1 MSDLIAIVAGT
12 VIVVTVALDIF
23 RSLLLPR
30 ASNRVLRVA
39 PILTTALFAGWQAMA
54 DRIPGQGVRQTVRA
68 SFAPLMLVLTFV
80 IWAGLLVVG
89 FGLLFWANRTNF
101 STGFASFGD
110 AAYSAG
116 SAFSTLGVNGTV
128 AGDVT
133 RIVVLV
139 CSISGLATVTVVATF
154 LIAIQSS
161 FTRRETLVLRLESHV
176 TLPPAGIAIL
186 ETYAREGIVARL
198 AAFFDAWEVWTAE
211 VAITHRAFPIMLFFR
226 SNDSRCEWL
235 AALGAVLDAAALLD
249 ATIDEMPAE
258 ARASTH
264 FLLRTG
270 ARVLKD
276 MAEQFTGGVDER
288 LDIIDDDRFRDHRRR
303 LQAVGY
309 TVSADEQRAL
319 ERFVERRRSYAFA
332 LAALAGQLRIDV
344 DERTAGEEDSAPVGM

>member
-1 MSDLIAIVAGT
+1 MPDFVATALGA

-30 ASNRVLRVA
+30 ASNRVLRVG
-39 PILTTALFAGWQAMA
+39 PVLSGALFNAWQSLA
-54 DRIPGQGVRQTVRA
+54 DRIESPDPRQTVRA

-80 IWAGLLVVG
+80 IWAGLLVTG
-89 FGLLFWANRTNF
+89 FGLLFWAEREHF
-101 STGFASFGD
+101 ATGFATFGD

-116 SAFSTLGVNGTV
+116 AAFSTLGVDGKVT
-128 AGDVT
+128 GDYT
-133 RIVVLV
+133 RLIVLI
-139 CSISGLATVTVVATF
+139 CSITGLAIVTVVATF

-186 ETYAREGIVARL
+186 ETYAREGIVSRL

-249 ATIDEMPAE
+249 ATIDEMPPE

-264 FLLRTG
+264 FVLRTS

-276 MAEQFTGGVDER
+276 MAEQFTGGTDES
-288 LDIIDDDRFRDHRRR
+288 LDVADDARFRDHRKR
-303 LQAVGY
+303 LHAVGFQIA
-309 TVSADEQRAL
+309 ADEDRAL
-319 ERFVERRRSYAFA
+319 QRYVERRRSYALSLNA
-332 LAALAGQLRIDV
+332 LATRLRIDV
-344 DERTAGEEDSAPVGM
+344 DERTADDEDSTPVGA